1 MLKSGKQF
9 NPRSTN
15 RKFDCLNSEGTFRIQ
30 IEFDELG
37 NLTSAYPIVN

>member
-1 MLKSGKQF
+1 MMKSGRIYD
-9 NPRSTN
+9 PRSTN
-15 RKFDCLNSEGTFRIQ
+15 RKFDFPCSDGSFRIQ